1 MKPTARRCRQ
11 MRPYYNLP
19 SKSEHGRKMTGFMTP
34 YRHFMWKQN
43 ELWRNVHEAQFEHLR
58 KMYKRQW
65 LEAFRVNADEYI
77 YKYNITKAAQLAQWE
92 NEMHEQ
98 EKKRRDNLY
107 LAQARQ
113 SLKKK
118 HLDLLRE
125 FHERQFFYWYERASE
140 RLQYMSYIRY
150 VPQSKI
156 QEHIEAELDKYVI
169 GSKEPYR
176 LNFAGQMPLL
186 EDKDGNIAEVPSNLF
201 VNHIAE
207 HPSSTAKEYNPPEG
221 VTLAEEQLL
230 QLLASAQEE
239 QLVVGGPSHHSV
251 EMKSDGVEGEREDPR
266 ASSILDEVINDVLR
280 QEEMK
285 DAEVKVARSMEET
298 EEERE
303 ISRRAYIDRGKIG
316 SKAIFRP
323 RSTDSATMPASPGG
337 AGASMDGGIPSGTGG
352 TSMPPPPARR
362 RRKIRKEDKAHAK
375 QLEQDIK
382 AMELQRQLLQGDA
395 IASSASGADGTGV
408 PGVPPVGEIG
418 LSAKRLRDR
427 IVMPSIQEIQA
438 ATQTDNVRM
447 QSLLDKKYQR
457 GKFKKGG
464 DTNNTAGGGKN
475 DSNDS

>member
-1 MKPTARRCRQ
+1 
-11 MRPYYNLP
+11 
-19 SKSEHGRKMTGFMTP
+19 
-34 YRHFMWKQN
+34 MWKQN

-92 NEMHEQ
+92 KEMHDQ
-98 EKKRRDNLY
+98 EKKRKDNLY
-107 LAQARQ
+107 ISQARQ

-186 EDKDGNIAEVPSNLF
+186 EDKEGNIAQVPSNLL
-201 VNHIAE
+201 VNHTAE
-207 HPSSTAKEYNPPEG
+207 HPDGTAKEYTPPEG
-221 VTLAEEQLL
+221 VALAEEQLL

-239 QLVVGGPSHHSV
+239 ELIVGGHASGSGHTSRD
-251 EMKSDGVEGEREDPR
+251 EGVEGVREEDLR
-266 ASSILDEVINDVLR
+266 KSSILDEVISDVLR
-280 QEEMK
+280 QEELH
-285 DAEVKVARSMEET
+285 DANTKVARSMEET

-303 ISRRAYIDRGKIG
+303 ISRRAYIDRGKTG

-323 RSTDSATMPASPGG
+323 RSADGTAATGASSGVAGGG
-337 AGASMDGGIPSGTGG
+337 AEGSVPSGVGAG
-352 TSMPPPPARR
+352 SSSLIPPPPRKRR
-362 RRKIRKEDKAHAK
+362 RIKKEDKAHAK
-375 QLEQDIK
+375 QLEQDRR
-382 AMELQRQLLQGDA
+382 AAALQQQLLQGDGS
-395 IASSASGADGTGV
+395 SSAGDGSDGGRRP
-408 PGVPPVGEIG
+408 PGVPLVGEIG
-418 LSAKRLRDR
+418 VSAKRLRDR
-427 IVMPSIQEIQA
+427 IVMPSIQEIQS

-457 GKFKKGG
+457 GKYKKGG
-464 DTNNTAGGGKN
+464 DGNNPSNSGGKN
-475 DSNDS
+475 DNDN